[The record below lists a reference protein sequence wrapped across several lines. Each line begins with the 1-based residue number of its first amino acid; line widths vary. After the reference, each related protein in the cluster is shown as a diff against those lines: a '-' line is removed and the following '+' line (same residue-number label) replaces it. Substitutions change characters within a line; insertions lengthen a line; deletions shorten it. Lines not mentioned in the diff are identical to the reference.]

1 MTSVPSR
8 DTSNLVETS
17 LATMT
22 EHVQLQNTAAPILR
36 TVPVSN
42 IAVNQQQAEIT
53 QIVPQTLSATPT
65 FQESPNK
72 MMSKITQM
80 ENALSQMQANIPV
93 LTVLLSPLLSIF
105 FQTLL
110 FLQEQRPFQTLFIL
124 NKTRFPCIIDSHFL
138 SMQEIQIIRK
148 TLTHQTVRQS

>member
-1 MTSVPSR
+1 MTSVEQKSTKWISLKFPPMTSVPSR
-8 DTSNLVETS
+8 DKSNLVETS

-22 EHVQLQNTAAPILR
+22 EHVQLQNAAAPILR
-36 TVPVSN
+36 TVLVSN

-65 FQESPNK
+65 FQETPNK
-72 MMSKITQM
+72 MISKMTQM

-93 LTVLLSPLLSIF
+93 LTVLLSLLLSIF
-105 FQTLL
+105 LQTLL

-124 NKTRFPCIIDSHFL
+124 NKTRFPCIIDSYFL
-138 SMQEIQIIRK
+138 SM
-148 TLTHQTVRQS
+148 

>member
-1 MTSVPSR
+1 MTSVPSS
-8 DTSNLVETS
+8 DKSNLVETS
-17 LATMT
+17 LAMMT

-65 FQESPNK
+65 FQETPNK

-80 ENALSQMQANIPV
+80 ENALSQMQANILM
-93 LTVLLSPLLSIF
+93 LTVLLSPLVSIF
-105 FQTLL
+105 LQTLL

-124 NKTRFPCIIDSHFL
+124 NKIRFPCIIDS
-138 SMQEIQIIRK
+138 
-148 TLTHQTVRQS
+148 

>member
-1 MTSVPSR
+1 MTSAPSR
-8 DTSNLVETS
+8 DKSNLIETS

-22 EHVQLQNTAAPILR
+22 EHVQLQNTAAPILC

-53 QIVPQTLSATPT
+53 QIVPQTFSATPT
-65 FQESPNK
+65 FQETPNK

-80 ENALSQMQANIPV
+80 ENALSQMQANIPM

-105 FQTLL
+105 LQTLL

-124 NKTRFPCIIDSHFL
+124 NKTRFPCIIDS
-138 SMQEIQIIRK
+138 
-148 TLTHQTVRQS
+148 

>member
-1 MTSVPSR
+1 MTSAPSR
-8 DTSNLVETS
+8 DKSNLIETS

-53 QIVPQTLSATPT
+53 QIVPQTFSATPT
-65 FQESPNK
+65 FQETPNK

-80 ENALSQMQANIPV
+80 ENALSQMQANIPM

-105 FQTLL
+105 LQTLL

-124 NKTRFPCIIDSHFL
+124 NKTRFPCIIDS
-138 SMQEIQIIRK
+138 
-148 TLTHQTVRQS
+148 

>member
-8 DTSNLVETS
+8 DKSNLNETS
-17 LATMT
+17 LATIT

-36 TVPVSN
+36 TVLVSN

-65 FQESPNK
+65 FQETPNK
-72 MMSKITQM
+72 MMSKITQT

-105 FQTLL
+105 LQTLL

-124 NKTRFPCIIDSHFL
+124 NKTRFPCIIDS
-138 SMQEIQIIRK
+138 
-148 TLTHQTVRQS
+148 

>member
-124 NKTRFPCIIDSHFL
+124 NKIRFPCIIDS
-138 SMQEIQIIRK
+138 
-148 TLTHQTVRQS
+148 

>member
-1 MTSVPSR
+1 MTSVEQKSTKWISLKFPPMTSVPSR

-124 NKTRFPCIIDSHFL
+124 NKIRFPCIIDSYFL
-138 SMQEIQIIRK
+138 SM
-148 TLTHQTVRQS
+148 

>member
-65 FQESPNK
+65 FQETPNK

-105 FQTLL
+105 LQTLL

-124 NKTRFPCIIDSHFL
+124 NKTRFPFIIDSYFL
-138 SMQEIQIIRK
+138 SM
-148 TLTHQTVRQS
+148 